1 MKLMGAHFGASTD
14 TFSGLTGMG
23 DLIVTCT
30 SAYSRNRRLGHL
42 IGEGKNLEEII
53 DGMEMVAEG
62 VKTTRAVYN
71 WARKNSIEM
80 PITSAVYE
88 VLFEGVITIDAMT
101 QLLNRDAKEEGLQGI
116 Y

>member
-1 MKLMGAHFGASTD
+1 MGQ
-14 TFSGLTGMG
+14 
-23 DLIVTCT
+23 
-30 SAYSRNRRLGHL
+30 L

-62 VKTTRAVYN
+62 VKTTKAVYY

-80 PITSAVYE
+80 PITSAVYQ
-88 VLFEGVITIDAMT
+88 VLFEGVNPIDAMT
-101 QLLNRDAKEEGLQGI
+101 QLMNRDPKQEGLQGI